1 MIDVLYI
8 GDMRPTLVVLAA
20 GMGSRYGGIKQI
32 DGVGPDGEA
41 ILDYSVY
48 DALQAGFGKVIFVI
62 RRDIEDDFRRFVG
75 SRFEKHVEVGYVFQE
90 MDDLP
95 LSGIDF
101 GSRSKPWGTAHAV
114 WAARD
119 AVAEPFAAINA
130 DDFYGREAYTIL
142 GSWLAD
148 RSVDGHEYAMVGF
161 RVDRTLSPNGS
172 VSRAVCETDEAGAL
186 TRIVEHKQIFRDG
199 SEIVSELEDDSRVSL
214 APDTT
219 VSMNMFGFTP
229 TFFPA
234 VERGFAEFLR
244 RNAGNPKAEYY
255 IPTVVDELIARGEAR
270 MSVLPSSGQWFG
282 VTYREDRDS
291 VVAALRELADNGTY
305 PRPLW
310 RG

>member
-1 MIDVLYI
+1 
-8 GDMRPTLVVLAA
+8 
-20 GMGSRYGGIKQI
+20 MGSRYGGIKQI

-48 DALQAGFGKVIFVI
+48 DALQAGFGRVVFVI

-75 SRFEKHVEVGYVFQE
+75 SRFEKHVDVGYVFQE

-95 LSGIDF
+95 VAGVDF
-101 GSRSKPWGTAHAV
+101 AGRSKPWGTAHAV
-114 WAARD
+114 WAARK
-119 AVAEPFAAINA
+119 AVNEPFAAINA

-142 GSWLAD
+142 GAWLAERASD
-148 RSVDGHEYAMVGF
+148 ENEYAMVGF
-161 RVDRTLSPNGS
+161 RVDHTLSPNGS
-172 VSRAVCETDEAGAL
+172 VSRAVCETDDAGAL
-186 TRIVEHKQIFRDG
+186 KRIVEHKEIFRDG
-199 SEIVSELEDDSRVSL
+199 SAIVSQLNDGSRMTL

-234 VERGFAEFLR
+234 IERGFAEFLR
-244 RNAGNPKAEYY
+244 RNAGDPKAEYY

-270 MSVLPSSGQWFG
+270 MTVLPSSGQWFG
-282 VTYREDRDS
+282 VTYREDRES
-291 VVAALRELADNGTY
+291 VVAALGKLADDGSY

-310 RG
+310 GG